1 VRLLSAGFE
10 FELAEASKKL
20 VDRILHVKP
29 GEEVVITADSGSDWR
44 VVSATA
50 QAVKL
55 AGGKPLVLWF
65 NMARGVAMEAE
76 KDIAVRSIRAAL
88 MEADVWIE
96 FNRSWLLYSTIYE
109 DVMKKGKTRYLIL
122 VGMTADMM
130 VRLIGRVNLDV
141 LFEFQKRL
149 ASIISRSHDFELK
162 TAEGTN
168 MVFKNDPSRPVLV
181 EGEVTGPG
189 DYALVG
195 QVDWAPLE
203 DSINGVF
210 VVDGSI
216 YPPEGLG
223 VLRRPVRIYI
233 EKGRI
238 TGIEG
243 GREAEM
249 FKTWL
254 SKFNDPRMYNV
265 AHIALGCNP
274 NARLTGN
281 ILEDERVWG
290 AVDWG
295 FGSQAPTYKGK
306 LGLAPS
312 HTDAVALGATLVA
325 DGEYVLKDGEYVHPD
340 LRELVKEL
348 KE

>member
-1 VRLLSAGFE
+1 MSAGFE
-10 FELAEASKKL
+10 FELAEASRKL
-20 VDRILHVKP
+20 VHKILHIKP
-29 GEEVVITADSGSDWR
+29 GEEVIITADSGSDWR

-76 KDIAVRSIRAAL
+76 RDIATRSIRAAL

-109 DVMKKGKTRYLIL
+109 DVMRKGKIRYLIL

-130 VRLIGRVNLDV
+130 VRLIGRVNLDA
-141 LFEFQKRL
+141 LFEFQRRL
-149 ASIISRSHDFELK
+149 ASIISRSHYVELR

-168 MVFKNDPSRPVLV
+168 MVFKNDPSRPVLI
-181 EGEVTGPG
+181 EGEVVGPG

-203 DSINGVF
+203 ESINGVF
-210 VVDGSI
+210 VADGSI
-216 YPPEGLG
+216 YPPEELG

-233 EKGRI
+233 ENGRI

-243 GREAEM
+243 GREAET
-249 FKTWL
+249 FKAWL
-254 SKFNDPRMYNV
+254 SKFNDPRMFNV

-281 ILEDERVWG
+281 ILEDERIWG

-306 LGLAPS
+306 LGLASS
-312 HTDAVALGATLVA
+312 HTDAVALGATMVA
-325 DGEYVLKDGEYVHPD
+325 DGEYILKNGEYVHPD
-340 LRELVKEL
+340 LRELLREL
-348 KE
+348 RD